1 MFEVAAVDVRKRA
14 LGVPGNVFASVP
26 EGNRLRGGQ
35 GSPVTSILAGLRARL
50 RSVPKR

>member
-1 MFEVAAVDVRKRA
+1 VAAVDVRKRA